1 MMRRTIV
8 IFGVHFTY
16 EIVSFYCG
24 SDVDMPVLFYYLKF
38 TRSFISLLGLIAG
51 YVINFK
57 CKKWFE

>member
-1 MMRRTIV
+1 MMRCTIV
-8 IFGVHFTY
+8 IFGVHFTH
-16 EIVSFYCG
+16 EIVSFNCV

-38 TRSFISLLGLIAG
+38 TRSFISLLGFIAK

>member
-8 IFGVHFTY
+8 IFGVHFTH
-16 EIVSFYCG
+16 EIVASNCV
-24 SDVDMPVLFYYLKF
+24 SDVDMPVLFYYLEV
-38 TRSFISLLGLIAG
+38 TRSFISLLGFIAR